1 MDFRRSV
8 IEVSPLLDESNAEAV
23 RNEAACI
30 VARIAAIETGNRKR
44 AALAALSDLSAVGPL
59 LAAMR
64 AVRDQEDEP
73 VQAAIVTALI
83 QIVKDSSIR
92 TPEKR
97 AIRSCLGEL
106 TGTSPRVKRNIDKL
120 MMLLK

>member
-1 MDFRRSV
+1 M
-8 IEVSPLLDESNAEAV
+8 L
-23 RNEAACI
+23 
-30 VARIAAIETGNRKR
+30 
-44 AALAALSDLSAVGPL
+44 AALADVNAVGPL

-64 AVRDQEDEP
+64 TVRDREDEP

-106 TGTSPRVKRNIDKL
+106 IGTSPRVRRNVDKL
-120 MMLLK
+120 MMLLE

>member
-1 MDFRRSV
+1 MT
-8 IEVSPLLDESNAEAV
+8 PLLGESHAEAV

-30 VARIAAIETGNRKR
+30 VARIAAIETGNRR
-44 AALAALSDLSAVGPL
+44 RAVLAALADVNAVGPL

-64 AVRDQEDEP
+64 TVRDREDEP
-73 VQAAIVTALI
+73 VQAAIVNALI

-106 TGTSPRVKRNIDKL
+106 IDTSPRVRRNVDKL
-120 MMLLK
+120 MMLLE